1 MNHKSYENLFDN
13 LDDAP
18 RARLDQHR
26 TIVDDGVA
34 ISWRSAVFRRNVVVG
49 YAAFRQHDADAKVIV
64 IAIGRPPLANHVFA
78 KARAIVGTEDAADS
92 AGCRTDGAANDS
104 TERSCSPSTFRRAFL
119 SASHGTLRLRRHR
132 QRQRRKQG
140 Q

>member
-1 MNHKSYENLFDN
+1 MSHDTVSADVAVAR
-13 LDDAP
+13 DGWAP
-18 RARLDQHR
+18 LVGR
-26 TIVDDGVA
+26 VPP
-34 ISWRSAVFRRNVVVG
+34 RSPQLS
-49 YAAFRQHDADAKVIV
+49 AFGD
-64 IAIGRPPLANHVFA
+64 IAY
-78 KARAIVGTEDAADS
+78 VGTEDAADS

-104 TERSCSPSTFRRAFL
+104 TERSCSPSTFRRAFF